1 MAIVVID
8 TSTDPEVFAY
18 RQFVDLEQR
27 TYLFRLDWN
36 ERDESWSLSIYDQ
49 DEEPLVTGKRVSIG
63 ADLMRGEVDNRLP
76 QGILMAVDVT
86 QQHGE
91 AGVSD
96 LGARVKLTYT
106 EVATIEAIEAAVAAS
121 ES

>member
-18 RQFVDLEQR
+18 EQFVDLEQR
-27 TYLFRLDWN
+27 TFLFKLDWN

-49 DEEPLVTGKRVSIG
+49 DEEPLVTGKRVAIG
-63 ADLMRGEVDNRLP
+63 IPLLRGEVDSRLP
-76 QGILMAVDVT
+76 DGILMAVDVT
-86 QQHGE
+86 EQHGE

-96 LGARVKLTYT
+96 LGARVNLVYY
-106 EVATIEAIEAAVAAS
+106 EVASLEEVA